1 MIHVFE
7 SLAPTNFFS
16 PFYKYFMYE
25 NMSDIDI
32 EKLKS
37 HILNIEKDIIK
48 LAAFSCNSNKDRGD
62 RKAYINNINQIEFT
76 KPERTEPQ
84 KKDKKIS
91 DFGAVELLF

>member
-32 EKLKS
+32 KKLK
-37 HILNIEKDIIK
+37 I
-48 LAAFSCNSNKDRGD
+48 
-62 RKAYINNINQIEFT
+62 
-76 KPERTEPQ
+76 
-84 KKDKKIS
+84 
-91 DFGAVELLF
+91 

>member
-32 EKLKS
+32 KKLKN
-37 HILNIEKDIIK
+37 HILNIEKETPDINPINI
-48 LAAFSCNSNKDRGD
+48 LNAA
-62 RKAYINNINQIEFT
+62 I
-76 KPERTEPQ
+76 
-84 KKDKKIS
+84 
-91 DFGAVELLF
+91 LFL